1 MKDPRS
7 AQADSLVLRP
17 PAFPRDAFA
26 YCVPLTAVVADIK
39 KPDVAIVD
47 TLLEPL
53 ELPGQLSGQLHGVP
67 LSMIRSWHVLPL
79 FEDEG
84 YKYPTGWLSYS
95 VSKIPAKG
103 DKAWFRY
110 HCAVESSCGDHH
122 LSRLSRVTGYSRS
135 AFRMHL
141 ASAHNIT
148 VDMDQRR
155 AHRTY
160 RGRCTFC
167 YAFMDRLPY
176 ITDRHSAHC
185 SKLVEWLADYA
196 KQHPVT
202 TDTRSSSE
210 RDSSR
215 LAWLVAV

>member
-1 MKDPRS
+1 MADPRS
-7 AQADSLVLRP
+7 VQADALVLRP

-26 YCVPLTAVVADIK
+26 YCIPLTEVVTDVK

-53 ELPGQLSGQLHGVP
+53 ELNEPPNGQLHGVP
-67 LSMIRSWHVLPL
+67 LPLVRSWHILPL

-84 YKYPTGWLSYS
+84 FKYPTGWLPYS

-110 HCAVESSCGDHH
+110 HCAVDSSCGDHH

-141 ASAHNIT
+141 ASAHSIT

-155 AHRTY
+155 AHRNQ

-167 YAFMDRLPY
+167 YEFMDRLPY
-176 ITDRHSAHC
+176 ITDRHRAHC
-185 SKLVEWLADYA
+185 SRLVEWLAGYA
-196 KQHPVT
+196 KQHPVQ
-202 TDTRSSSE
+202 TDTRPLVE
-210 RDSSR
+210 RDNSR
-215 LAWLVAV
+215 LAWLAAV